1 MPGSS
6 SFPRP
11 GKPAAPFTAGAA
23 VGPTQK
29 SAASVGVDA
38 SFTGVLATPCAV
50 TVSPTRP
57 LSKHSR
63 KRATEQ
69 VSPAKPQS
77 VLLVQPRNVSVG
89 PQNCSNGP
97 VWQMKSV
104 ALVFGV
110 LSSAAQSP
118 TPPSHWFGAVAVP
131 GTLHALPGHCDVT
144 LHGAPTF
151 VPPAHR

>member
-1 MPGSS
+1 L
-6 SFPRP
+6 PRP

-23 VGPTQK
+23 VGPMQK

-38 SFTGVLATPCAV
+38 SCTGVLRHALGGDRVADE
-50 TVSPTRP
+50 P

-69 VSPAKPQS
+69 VSPANPQS
-77 VLLVQPRNVSVG
+77 ALLVQPRNVSVG

-97 VWQMKSV
+97 LEQMKSV
-104 ALVFGV
+104 ALVAGK
-110 LSSAAQSP
+110 LSPGTQSP
-118 TPPSHWFGAVAVP
+118 EPPSHWFGAVAVP
-131 GTLHALPGHCDVT
+131 GTLHALPGHCDVA
-144 LHGAPTF
+144 LQGAPAF